1 MPTFTIQRD
10 VMLVYE
16 LKLGHSVREASFG
29 VSHMKIKIFIR
40 TFTSVEDAEMFN
52 SVLHT
57 KWPKLLE
64 GKQGARFRLVVDEDK
79 PHVSTVIW
87 EFDNDKVQK
96 QVEEIIATEI
106 VRFSKALPNK
116 EIHFKGDVE
125 LDFS

>member
-1 MPTFTIQRD
+1 
-10 VMLVYE
+10 
-16 LKLGHSVREASFG
+16 
-29 VSHMKIKIFIR
+29 MKIKIFIR

-64 GKQGARFRLVVDEDK
+64 GKQGARFRLVVDEEK
-79 PHVSTVIW
+79 PHVSTVVW

-106 VRFSKALPNK
+106 ARFSKALPNK
-116 EIHFKGDVE
+116 EMHFKGNVV
-125 LDFS
+125 LDFTG